1 MSKRYFWLKLNE
13 NFFESDTMS
22 WLEEQPNGKDY
33 SLLYLKLCLKSIKTN
48 GILIRKVGQ
57 MLLPYDAKTLSKLTN
72 TEYDTVIVAMELYKK
87 IGLVRIL
94 ENGEIYLPE
103 LEKMVGSETNK
114 AELMRKKRA
123 RDKQNKLNGNIVTE
137 ALPNSY
143 TEKEKEKDKEKYKEK
158 YKEKNI
164 DKDYKK
170 TIDIYNETCVSLP
183 KVRRLTPKRESELE
197 KTFCQL
203 SIKDLKDVFIK
214 TEESSFLTGNNK
226 NGWTASF
233 DWLIKYENAVKVLED
248 NYKDKVKVIDKKPDN
263 PFVALALDMEGDN
276 E

>member
-143 TEKEKEKDKEKYKEK
+143 TEKDKEKDKEKYKEK
-158 YKEKNI
+158 KI

-170 TIDIYNETCVSLP
+170 TIDIYNKTCVSLP